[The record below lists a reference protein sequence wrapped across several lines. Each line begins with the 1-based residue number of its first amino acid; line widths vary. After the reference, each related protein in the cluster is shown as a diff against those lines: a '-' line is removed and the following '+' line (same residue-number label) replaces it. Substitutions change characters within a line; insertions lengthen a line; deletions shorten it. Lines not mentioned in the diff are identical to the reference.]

1 MSAAIKRNPRTID
14 SLPLYASDEEIGE
27 AVLGPDR
34 RHEFAGMAKL
44 QERYGMPKIC
54 TMHGGRYVPG
64 VKAFYD
70 AQNGLSATVPLA
82 PDGIEGKYNAKTRRT
97 APRSRPEVAQAPPRG
112 GRPVLV
118 R

>member
-1 MSAAIKRNPRTID
+1 MSAAMKRNRRTID

-27 AVLGPDR
+27 AVLGRER
-34 RHEFAGMAKL
+34 RNEFAAIAQV

-70 AQNGLSATVPLA
+70 AQNGLSASVQPA
-82 PDGIEGKYNAKTRRT
+82 PNGVEGNFH
-97 APRSRPEVAQAPPRG
+97 E
-112 GRPVLV
+112 
-118 R
+118 

>member
-1 MSAAIKRNPRTID
+1 MSRIPLTWDKL
-14 SLPLYASDEEIGE
+14 SLFAPDEQIGE
-27 AVLGPDR
+27 ALLGRDR

-70 AQNGLSATVPLA
+70 AQNGLSASVQPA
-82 PDGIEGKYNAKTRRT
+82 PNGVEGNFH
-97 APRSRPEVAQAPPRG
+97 E
-112 GRPVLV
+112 
-118 R
+118 